1 MGKMK
6 VQKHFELNE
15 CLNSIYQKYHDADK
29 IVLREKF
36 IVLNPYVRKKK
47 ESVTLVTST
56 GTLRY

>member
-1 MGKMK
+1 MCERMGKMK

-47 ESVTLVTST
+47 KVSHQ
-56 GTLRY
+56 